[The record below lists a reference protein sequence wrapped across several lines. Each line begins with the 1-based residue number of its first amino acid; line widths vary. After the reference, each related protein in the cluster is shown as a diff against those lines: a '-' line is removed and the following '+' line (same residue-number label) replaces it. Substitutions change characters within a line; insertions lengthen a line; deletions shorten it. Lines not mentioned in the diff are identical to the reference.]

1 MVIDMRFALTLLLSF
16 LLSGP
21 ALAAPPPV
29 VDAAAESQ
37 ASQIRGMSDGDP
49 VSRMRMLLA
58 SRELSDA
65 ALFALAAT
73 HPGLVEQ
80 LTGSTYRTAIDYIG
94 SLPPPELHR
103 VRQGETVIRTLRSM
117 NSTERSIVEALCDA
131 NGVKFKKFQAMR
143 VGPLEGRIYRVE
155 MTSKGRK
162 KSTVSSEIELAW
174 PGTPERDEASRV
186 VLSRYFNARPSQMS
200 NTVLP
205 LIDGSFEDSTGMAAG
220 WELREALVLGPNV
233 PVNNID
239 IDSRNAIDGRNSMRF
254 HADKETRLFNM
265 ATQRIT
271 VVEGMTL
278 RARAQIMTDNLRVEF
293 QQRPTD
299 VYLALS
305 FLDIYGN
312 PVAPPKRAVARL
324 HSHTW
329 ELLEIVAAVPPGADL
344 VQLELLSAMSG
355 TAWFDGVT
363 LELVK

>member
-1 MVIDMRFALTLLLSF
+1 MRHALHALGLLLCLLLSV
-16 LLSGP
+16 P
-21 ALAAPPPV
+21 AHADRPPI
-29 VDAAAESQ
+29 VDATAQSQ
-37 ASQIRGMSDGDP
+37 ASQIARMPDGDP

-58 SRELSDA
+58 ARDLSDA

-80 LTGSTYRTAIDYIG
+80 LTSPKYRTAIDYIA

-117 NSTERSIVEALCDA
+117 NSTEKGIVEDLCDT
-131 NGVKFKKFQAMR
+131 NDIKLKKFQAMR

-155 MTSKGRK
+155 MTSTGRK
-162 KSTVSSEIELAW
+162 KSTVSTTIGLAW
-174 PGTPERDEASRV
+174 PGTPERDEESRV
-186 VLSRYFNARPSQMS
+186 VLTKYFSARPSQVS
-200 NTVLP
+200 QTVLP
-205 LIDGSFEDSTGMAAG
+205 LVDGSFENGDGLVAD

-233 PVNNID
+233 PVNDID
-239 IDSRNAIDGRNSMRF
+239 IDSRSAIDGSHSLRF
-254 HADKETRLFNM
+254 HADAQTRLFKM
-265 ATQRIT
+265 VTQRIT

-278 RARAQIMTDNLRVEF
+278 RARAQIKTDNLRVEF

-299 VYLALS
+299 VYLGLS

-312 PVAPPKRAVARL
+312 PVAPPRRAVARL

-329 ELLEIVAAVPPGADL
+329 ELLEVIAPVPPGADL
-344 VQLELLSAMSG
+344 VQVELLSAMSG

>member
-1 MVIDMRFALTLLLSF
+1 MVVDMRRALTLLLCFFFSA
-16 LLSGP
+16 S
-21 ALAAPPPV
+21 ALADRPPV
-29 VDAAAESQ
+29 VDAAAASQ
-37 ASQIRGMSDGDP
+37 AAQISRMSDGDP
-49 VSRMRMLLA
+49 VSRMQMLLA
-58 SRELSDA
+58 ARELSDA

-80 LTGSTYRTAIDYIG
+80 LTNSTYRTAIDYIS

-117 NSTERSIVEALCDA
+117 SSTEEGIVESLCEA
-131 NGVKFKKFQAMR
+131 NSIKFKKFQAMR

-155 MTSKGRK
+155 MTSTGKK
-162 KSTVSSEIELAW
+162 KSTVSSEIALAW
-174 PGTPERDEASRV
+174 PGTPERDEESRV
-186 VLSRYFNARPSQMS
+186 VLTRYFNARPSQINNS
-200 NTVLP
+200 VLP
-205 LIDGSFEDSTGMAAG
+205 LIDGSFEVGQALSED
-220 WELREALVLGPNV
+220 WVLREALVLGPNV

-239 IDSRNAIDGRNSMRF
+239 IDTRNAIDGRYSLRF
-254 HADKETRLFNM
+254 HADNETRRFNM
-265 ATQRIT
+265 VSQRIT

-278 RARAQIMTDNLRVEF
+278 RARTQVMSDNLRVEF

-312 PVAPPKRAVARL
+312 PVAPPKRTVARL

-329 ELLEIVAAVPPGADL
+329 ELLEIITPVPSGTDL
-344 VQLELLSAMSG
+344 VQLELLSAVSG

>member
-1 MVIDMRFALTLLLSF
+1 MRHALLLCLTLA
-16 LLSGP
+16 GP
-21 ALAAPPPV
+21 ALADRPPV
-29 VDAAAESQ
+29 VDAAAESE
-37 ASQIRGMSDGDP
+37 ANWLARMPDGDP
-49 VSRMRMLLA
+49 VSRMRMLLEA
-58 SRELSDA
+58 RDLSDA

-80 LTGSTYRTAIDYIG
+80 LTSSTYRTAIDYIA

-117 NSTERSIVEALCDA
+117 TSTEQRIVETLCDI

-155 MTSKGRK
+155 MTSTGRK
-162 KSTVSSEIELAW
+162 KTTISSEIELAW
-174 PGTPERDEASRV
+174 PGTPERDEESRV
-186 VLSRYFNARPSQMS
+186 TLTRYFNARPSQIS

-205 LIDGSFEDSTGMAAG
+205 LLDGSFEANETLAEN
-220 WELREALVLGPNV
+220 WQLREAIVLGPNV
-233 PVNNID
+233 PVNDINID
-239 IDSRNAIDGRNSMRF
+239 NRSAIDGSHSLRF
-254 HADKETRLFNM
+254 HADDETRLFQLV
-265 ATQRIT
+265 TQRIT

-278 RARAQIMTDNLRVEF
+278 RARSQIMTDNLRVEF

-299 VYLALS
+299 VYLGLS

-312 PVAPPKRAVARL
+312 PVAPPRRDIARL

-329 ELLEIVAAVPPGADL
+329 ELLEVVAPVPPGADL
-344 VQLELLSAMSG
+344 VQIELLSAVSG